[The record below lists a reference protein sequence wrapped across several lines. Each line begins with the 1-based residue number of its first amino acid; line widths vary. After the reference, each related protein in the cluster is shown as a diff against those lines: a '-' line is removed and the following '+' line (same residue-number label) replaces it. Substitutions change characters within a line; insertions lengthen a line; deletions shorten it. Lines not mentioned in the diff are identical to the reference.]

1 MPDIK
6 RNPVFE
12 NSVLVSIVLKRP
24 GVSRS
29 VDEDSYALGKP
40 IGLTEG
46 DLPAGELLAADVDKD
61 SVSLAKTLLASPEF
75 KAVGRYDMGVIRA
88 YFWRFAL
95 PSFKRKGL
103 ALLPLKTVDEAD
115 RMWNETFLPA
125 RAALVEAALEAYP
138 RIKRADKARLRDL
151 YKEDDYPTP
160 AALRTLFSAK
170 IEYLESG
177 VPGKLKA
184 VSADAYRRAMA
195 EAQKDAGLLRE
206 RLMQLVRAE
215 FMAYVT
221 DMTTRLK
228 PEQGKAK
235 RITTPFLENLKGFVA
250 AFEARNIAEDAV
262 VAPYIKQVK
271 RLVDGLDAA
280 DLRTEGAVRDQIAAQ
295 FQGVKASLA
304 KLVELKP
311 VRKFRKEV

>member
-12 NSVLVSIVLKRP
+12 NSVLVSIGLKRP
-24 GVSRS
+24 GGTRHVDTEDLHISEVDTDEESLS
-29 VDEDSYALGKP
+29 V
-40 IGLTEG
+40 
-46 DLPAGELLAADVDKD
+46 
-61 SVSLAKTLLASPEF
+61 AKTLLASPEF

-103 ALLPLKTVDEAD
+103 ALLPLKTVEEAD
-115 RMWNETFLPA
+115 RMWNDTFMPA
-125 RAALVEAALEAYP
+125 RAELVEAALEAYP
-138 RIKRADKARLRDL
+138 RIKQKDKARLRDL

-160 AALRTLFSAK
+160 VALRGLFSAK

-195 EAQKDAGLLRE
+195 QAQKDADLLRE

-228 PEQGKAK
+228 PKQGKAK

-250 AFEARNIAEDAV
+250 AFGARNIAEDAE
-262 VAPYIKQVK
+262 VAPYVKQVK

-295 FQGVKASLA
+295 FQTVKASLA
-304 KLVELKP
+304 KIVELKP
-311 VRKFRKEV
+311 VRKFRKEGA